1 MATAHVPGFPFLM
14 LSAERVENTPE
25 ENAFDTELMAAYLR
39 REGLTYDR
47 CLGQYAGVREVSF
60 RVCLDVNDP
69 DEALRAADVV
79 QKLARGFRQESVL
92 AVRPDGGATLVYAE
106 HAEYLGQ
113 WSRCDESDLQGESPD
128 FTLIDGGHFIVEVAS

>member
-1 MATAHVPGFPFLM
+1 MATAHAPGFPFLM
-14 LSAERVENTPE
+14 VSAERTENTPE

-39 REGLTYDR
+39 REGVTYDR
-47 CLGQYAGVREVSF
+47 CRGQYDGTREVSF
-60 RVCLDVNDP
+60 RVCLDANGGE
-69 DEALRAADVV
+69 EAIRVAELV
-79 QKLARGFRQESVL
+79 QRLARGFRQESVL

-128 FTLIDGGHFIVEVAS
+128 FTLIDGEHFIVEVA

>member
-1 MATAHVPGFPFLM
+1 MATAHAPGFPFLM

-39 REGLTYDR
+39 REGVAYDR
-47 CLGQYAGVREVSF
+47 CLGQYDGTREVSF
-60 RVCLDVNDP
+60 RVCLDANDGN
-69 DEALRAADVV
+69 EAIRVADLV

-92 AVRPDGGATLVYAE
+92 AVTATGKATLVYAD

-128 FTLIDGGHFIVEVAS
+128 FTRIDHEYFIVEVA

>member
-1 MATAHVPGFPFLM
+1 MATAHAPGFPFLM

-25 ENAFDTELMAAYLR
+25 ENAFDTELLAAYLR
-39 REGLTYDR
+39 REGVTYDR
-47 CLGQYAGVREVSF
+47 CLGQYDGTREVSF
-60 RVCLDVNDP
+60 RICLDAHDGN
-69 DEALRAADVV
+69 EAIRVAGLV

-128 FTLIDGGHFIVEVAS
+128 FTLIDGEHFIVEVA

>member
-1 MATAHVPGFPFLM
+1 MATAHAPGFPFLV

-39 REGLTYDR
+39 REGVTYDR
-47 CLGQYAGVREVSF
+47 CLGQYDGTREVSF
-60 RVCLDVNDP
+60 RVCLDAND
-69 DEALRAADVV
+69 DQEVIRVVELV

-128 FTLIDGGHFIVEVAS
+128 FTLIDGEHFIVEVL

>member
-1 MATAHVPGFPFLM
+1 MATAHAPGFPFIM
-14 LSAERVENTPE
+14 VSAERVENTAE

-39 REGLTYDR
+39 REGVTYDR
-47 CLGQYAGVREVSF
+47 CLGQYNATREVSF
-60 RVCLDVNDP
+60 RVCLDAND
-69 DEALRAADVV
+69 DQEVIRVVELV

-128 FTLIDGGHFIVEVAS
+128 FTLIDGEHFIVEVL